1 MNLEQGKSMTK
12 TLESR
17 EETFAPSVLVLSRSQ
32 HSCGLSPAHRR
43 EGKNCP
49 IPGRENLLLKVFE

>member
-1 MNLEQGKSMTK
+1 MTK

-32 HSCGLSPAHRR
+32 LSCGLSPAHRR